1 MLMLIS
7 SAANHCLQ
15 LIWSGLTPNI
25 HPHFQNKD
33 CLFTNV
39 TNNNNNN
46 NNITLTRKST
56 KHNDSWKYKLK
67 NTPKRKNMSK
77 KFNKTSVWRGII
89 EQEHQGHH
97 SWIYRA
103 GTSQSVTLLHNQ
115 DALARGHRGRRRLHT
130 LGDEHR
136 CTQSGLGGPIG
147 KEGQAGWHV
156 RDQSF
161 QNKAGSDEE
170 MNRNYTKT
178 QKQTMTRHRPGLL
191 LWCLQFRWAKS
202 NAPMSHI

>member
-1 MLMLIS
+1 MRPRKTFRSVFSWCPSCAKRRLTQRLMLIS

-15 LIWSGLTPNI
+15 LIWSGLTPKCTTRKS
-25 HPHFQNKD
+25 HFQNND

-39 TNNNNNN
+39 
-46 NNITLTRKST
+46 
-56 KHNDSWKYKLK
+56 
-67 NTPKRKNMSK
+67 
-77 KFNKTSVWRGII
+77 NK
-89 EQEHQGHH
+89 QQQQQQHH
-97 SWIYRA
+97 SLEEIYKTQWLMKVQTEKHSKEEKHELRA
-103 GTSQSVTLLHNQ
+103 SRTPELDLPCWDFTVCDSATQPRRTGKRTQ
-115 DALARGHRGRRRLHT
+115 GRRRLHT

-170 MNRNYTKT
+170 INRN
-178 QKQTMTRHRPGLL
+178 
-191 LWCLQFRWAKS
+191 
-202 NAPMSHI
+202 